1 MFFNFAKSCPGHYNL
16 DVLTFDI
23 SKILIYL
30 ESETDIDWK
39 LARQSFTASEPDL
52 KFVSIMSCIKE
63 NSYDKLDR
71 LFISTNWVL
80 RLFQCKE
87 KLISS
92 NTYL

>member
-1 MFFNFAKSCPGHYNL
+1 M
-16 DVLTFDI
+16 
-23 SKILIYL
+23 

-39 LARQSFTASEPDL
+39 LARQSFTASEPDP

-63 NSYDKLDR
+63 NSYDKFDR

-80 RLFQCKE
+80 MLFQCKE